1 MRTYHSQPS
10 RQAHWSHLQY
20 VLFALISLSL
30 VVITILL
37 FVIAQ
42 MGPGSNGQ
50 YPTPVVVVSPT
61 ASPGPTF
68 SPPPTS
74 PPLSPTPP
82 PPPGVLGYPLYSG
95 NPELPEI
102 ALTFDDGPGP
112 VYTAQILTILKQE
125 GVRATFFVIGSNAS
139 RYPELVSQE
148 VQQGHVVGNHTW
160 SHSNLKN
167 LSAAAVRKEL
177 QSTSSEIYADS
188 GVYPVVFRP
197 PGGNFNGSVQAIAA
211 SLGLST
217 VLWNVDPRDWS
228 RPGRDAIIKTVL
240 DTTHN
245 GSIILLHDGG
255 GDRSQTVAALP
266 TIITTLAQRGFEFVT
281 IPQMIRHLPPG
292 GTGVNNITPDQLS
305 PETSFTSCTAFHCPS
320 LYYDETN
327 ADRKEVNFPALVV

>member
-68 SPPPTS
+68 SPTPTPSPSPTPTS
-74 PPLSPTPP
+74 PPPSPTPP
-82 PPPGVLGYPLYSG
+82 PPPGVLGYPLYRG

-125 GVRATFFVIGSNAS
+125 GVRATYFVIGSNAS

-160 SHSNLKN
+160 SHSNLRTCQQQRCARNCRVLQARFTQIAAFTRLSSGLLAAISMALCRLSRPVWAFLRFYGMLIPGIGQGQEETRSSKPCWIRRTMARSSCYMMAGETAHKRSRPCQ
-167 LSAAAVRKEL
+167 LLLLRWPSAA
-177 QSTSSEIYADS
+177 
-188 GVYPVVFRP
+188 
-197 PGGNFNGSVQAIAA
+197 
-211 SLGLST
+211 LS
-217 VLWNVDPRDWS
+217 
-228 RPGRDAIIKTVL
+228 
-240 DTTHN
+240 
-245 GSIILLHDGG
+245 
-255 GDRSQTVAALP
+255 
-266 TIITTLAQRGFEFVT
+266 
-281 IPQMIRHLPPG
+281 
-292 GTGVNNITPDQLS
+292 LS
-305 PETSFTSCTAFHCPS
+305 PF
-320 LYYDETN
+320 
-327 ADRKEVNFPALVV
+327 RR